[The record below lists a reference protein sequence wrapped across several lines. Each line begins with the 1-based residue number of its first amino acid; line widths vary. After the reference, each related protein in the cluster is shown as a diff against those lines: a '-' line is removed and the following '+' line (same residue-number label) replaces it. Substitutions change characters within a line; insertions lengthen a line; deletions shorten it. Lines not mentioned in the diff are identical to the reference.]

1 MELPS
6 SICPQMGKLQHQFR
20 DLPLAWAI
28 VAVLVLAACG
38 EEYTPP
44 ATLAHTFTPAPP
56 APTQAPTSAPT
67 LNAVERS
74 SQADDIREAVF
85 RYQFVSNAC
94 GCEKEVYFL
103 SLGRSKF
110 TDKDPGDE
118 FLERFQGHKPA
129 VKKVSKSTTHVTEGV
144 RDKETGESGLI
155 FRVIEITWI
164 SDLEAEV
171 EGGYYLN
178 GLNSSGNW
186 YRIALEG
193 GEWVIKEETLRSV
206 S

>member
-1 MELPS
+1 
-6 SICPQMGKLQHQFR
+6 MGKLQHQFR

-28 VAVLVLAACG
+28 VVVLVLAACG
-38 EEYTPP
+38 EESTPP
-44 ATLAHTFTPAPP
+44 ATLAHTSTSAPP
-56 APTQAPTSAPT
+56 APTQAPTTNPT
-67 LNAVERS
+67 LNAVQRS

-193 GEWVIKEETLRSV
+193 GEWVIKEATLRSV